1 PPILPAWLPNTAH
14 PPPSPAPIP
23 APPPPPGPAHSPAP
37 PPPGPA
43 HPPPGPAHSPAPPP
57 PGPAPP
63 EPRGSE
69 GALGLSA
76 LACSRL
82 AGAGRGGGGGGA
94 SAGLAAWG
102 AGGRAHGGA
111 AGRGGRG
118 RVPAQLQRQ
127 AVGAARALPRHAAD
141 RLALPVGGGH
151 AAPAQPRRGHVQPL
165 RQPSAQLWTPVP
177 RPGSPD
183 SIPVSTSL
191 LGDTSDTTSTG
202 LAQRLARKTNK
213 QVFVSYNLQNTDSNF
228 ALLVENRIKEEMD
241 AFPEKF

>member
-1 PPILPAWLPNTAH
+1 PQHRPPA
-14 PPPSPAPIP
+14 SRPAPIP
-23 APPPPPGPAHSPAP
+23 APPPRSRPRPSSSRPRPQPRPS
-37 PPPGPA
+37 
-43 HPPPGPAHSPAPPP
+43 P

-118 RVPAQLQRQ
+118 RVPAQLQRE

-165 RQPSAQLWTPVP
+165 LGTGSWAFGQLAIPSFI
-177 RPGSPD
+177 GGED

>member
-1 PPILPAWLPNTAH
+1 PQHRPPA
-14 PPPSPAPIP
+14 SRPAPIP
-23 APPPPPGPAHSPAP
+23 APPPRSRPRPSSSRPRPQPRPS
-37 PPPGPA
+37 
-43 HPPPGPAHSPAPPP
+43 P

-118 RVPAQLQRQ
+118 RVPAQLQRE